1 MTETRT
7 DTTVEPLSRRERWDR
22 VTELPLTLA
31 AGVFLVAYAWPI
43 LDPGLDPMLRKAAIA
58 VTWIVWAAFAADFFV
73 QLSLSRNRWRYVRQN
88 PLDVAIV
95 AMPFL
100 APLRALL
107 LLRALAVLNRK
118 AGGALRGRVAIYIG
132 ASTLLV
138 LFVAALAILD
148 AERGARGANIDG
160 FADAVWWA
168 ITTMTTVGYGD
179 TYPVTGA
186 GRLVAAALM
195 LAGIALLGVV
205 TASLASWLID
215 RVSEIERESQAATK
229 RDVDRLTEEIA
240 ALREELAASRSR
252 ATRTP
257 RDP

>member
-1 MTETRT
+1 MTDART
-7 DTTVEPLSRRERWDR
+7 DQTVEPPSRRERWDR
-22 VTELPLTLA
+22 LTEMPLTLA
-31 AGVFLVAYAWPI
+31 SGVFLVAYAWPI
-43 LDPGLDPMLRKAAIA
+43 LDPGLDPMLRTAAHW
-58 VTWIVWAAFAADFFV
+58 VTWTVWAAFAADFFV
-73 QLSLSRNRWRYVRQN
+73 QLSLSRNRLRYVRQN
-88 PLDVAIV
+88 PLDAAIV
-95 AMPFL
+95 ALPFL

-118 AGGALRGRVAIYIG
+118 AGGALRGRVAIYVG
-132 ASTLLV
+132 SATGLV

-148 AERGARGANIDG
+148 AERGVQGANIDS

-179 TYPVTGA
+179 TYPVTGT

-215 RVSEIERESQAATK
+215 RVSTYEDGDQAATK
-229 RDVDRLTEEIA
+229 QDVARLTEEVA
-240 ALREELAASRSR
+240 ALREELRAAASR
-252 ATRTP
+252 